1 MTETEH
7 RPAPAE
13 RLRAAAFELFEQQGY
28 DATPVEAIAERAG
41 VGRTTFFRAFGSKE
55 DVIFP
60 DHTDV
65 LARVRERLASSPT
78 EQAPAAVTEAARLV
92 LRRYLDE
99 GDLARARYRL
109 TRTIPA
115 LRARE
120 IAHMQQ
126 YQREFRE
133 FIRGWTQEEPGA
145 DLRAEL
151 MASSVVVAHN
161 HVLRRW
167 LRGVSE
173 DPEAEF
179 DAAMTQVRRTHA
191 PLSPADPT
199 TDQTDQAGTTVLVLR
214 TPADPDEV
222 LPALRRAL
230 AGNETASG

>member
-1 MTETEH
+1 MSRT
-7 RPAPAE
+7 A
-13 RLRAAAFELFEQQGY
+13 RLREAAFELFEQQGY
-28 DATPVEAIAERAG
+28 DATTVEAIAERAG

-65 LARVRERLASSPT
+65 LARVRERLASSPVEET
-78 EQAPAAVTEAARLV
+78 PAAVTEAARLV

-99 GDLARARYRL
+99 GDVARARYRL
-109 TRTIPA
+109 TRTIPP
-115 LRARE
+115 LRSRE
-120 IAHMQQ
+120 IAHLQQ

-133 FIRGWTQEEPGA
+133 FIRRWTGEDAGA

-167 LRGVSE
+167 LRGLSE
-173 DPEAEF
+173 LPEAEF
-179 DAAMTQVRRTHA
+179 DAAMAQVRRTHA
-191 PLSPADPT
+191 PLSPADPA
-199 TDQTDQAGTTVLVLR
+199 AGTTVLVLR
-214 TPADPDEV
+214 TPDDPDQV

-230 AGNETASG
+230 AGNEPAPD

>member
-1 MTETEH
+1 MARAT
-7 RPAPAE
+7 E

-28 DATPVEAIAERAG
+28 DATTVEAIAERAG

-65 LARVRERLASSPT
+65 LDRVRARLAASSADET
-78 EQAPAAVTEAARLV
+78 PAAVTEAARLV
-92 LRRYLDE
+92 LLRYLDE

-120 IAHMQQ
+120 IAHLQQ
-126 YQREFRE
+126 YQQEFRE
-133 FIRGWTQEEPGA
+133 FIRHWTGEEPGA

-167 LRGVSE
+167 LRGLTE
-173 DPEAEF
+173 DPEGEF
-179 DAAMTQVRRTHA
+179 DAAMAQVRRTHS
-191 PLSPADPT
+191 PLADA
-199 TDQTDQAGTTVLVLR
+199 DAAGTTVLVLR
-214 TPADPDEV
+214 TPADPESV
-222 LPALRRAL
+222 LPEIRRAL
-230 AGNETASG
+230 GDSLGNGPARG

>member
-1 MTETEH
+1 MSPTE
-7 RPAPAE
+7 E

-28 DATPVEAIAERAG
+28 DATTVESIAERAG

-65 LARVRERLASSPT
+65 LARVRQRLAASSAADTPT
-78 EQAPAAVTEAARLV
+78 AVTEAARLV

-115 LRARE
+115 LRSRE
-120 IAHMQQ
+120 IAHLQQ
-126 YQREFRE
+126 YQQEFRDH
-133 FIRGWTQEEPGA
+133 IRRWTGEEPGA

-167 LRGVSE
+167 LRGLTD
-173 DPEAEF
+173 DPEREF
-179 DAAMTQVRRTHA
+179 DVAMAQVLRTHA
-191 PLSPADPT
+191 PATPTDAEADAA
-199 TDQTDQAGTTVLVLR
+199 DGATVVVLR
-214 TPADPDEV
+214 TPVDPDAV

-230 AGNETASG
+230 AEAEGNGHAAGPVLPS

>member
-1 MTETEH
+1 MSRT
-7 RPAPAE
+7 A
-13 RLRAAAFELFEQQGY
+13 RLREAAFDLFEQQGY
-28 DATPVEAIAERAG
+28 DATTVEAIAERAG

-65 LARVRERLASSPT
+65 LARVRERLASSPVEET
-78 EQAPAAVTEAARLV
+78 PAAVTEAARLV

-115 LRARE
+115 LRSRE
-120 IAHMQQ
+120 IAHLQQ

-133 FIRGWTQEEPGA
+133 FIRRWTGEDAGA

-167 LRGVSE
+167 LRGLSE
-173 DPEAEF
+173 LPEAEF
-179 DAAMTQVRRTHA
+179 DAAMAQVRRTHA
-191 PLSPADPT
+191 PLSPGDPPDLPT
-199 TDQTDQAGTTVLVLR
+199 GTTVLVLR
-214 TPADPDEV
+214 TPADPDQV

-230 AGNETASG
+230 VGNDPVPG

>member
-1 MTETEH
+1 
-7 RPAPAE
+7 
-13 RLRAAAFELFEQQGY
+13 
-28 DATPVEAIAERAG
+28 
-41 VGRTTFFRAFGSKE
+41 GSKE

-65 LARVRERLASSPT
+65 LARVRERLAGSSAADTPV
-78 EQAPAAVTEAARLV
+78 AVTEAARLV

-115 LRARE
+115 LRSRE

-126 YQREFRE
+126 YQQEFRE
-133 FIRGWTQEEPGA
+133 FIRGWTGEEPGA

-167 LRGVSE
+167 LRGLT
-173 DPEAEF
+173 DHPEREF
-179 DAAMTQVRRTHA
+179 DAAMSQVRQTHA
-191 PLSPADPT
+191 P
-199 TDQTDQAGTTVLVLR
+199 QAAPGTEGTTVVVLR
-214 TPADPDEV
+214 TPVDPDAV

-230 AGNETASG
+230 DEATGNGPAGNGPGAGPVLPS